1 MGCVKTCSVA
11 FFAFAALIFPQGVSH
26 ATTPF
31 VESGVVRQNCAVCHR
46 LDQEGRMEVIRETRK
61 STEEWIHV
69 VDRMIRINGA
79 QVDDKDFYPIVKEL
93 CTHLM
98 LTPAEMAQ
106 VAYYNTDENSQY
118 REIPKDATEV
128 RIFTACV
135 RCHAYGK
142 VRGHRKTQTQWVENM
157 NMHLGYYPTVVPQLR
172 EMDWP
177 KEAMELVE
185 VLAKMFPM
193 DTEAWRDWMANRKNQ
208 DISGQWPLAGYQPG
222 LGYYEGAYMFKPNP
236 KKGEDEYLIEK
247 DVLYE
252 NGISMKWVGE
262 GTLYGTYHL
271 RYALA
276 PTPLTGR
283 IEGVFDLD
291 SAVMGFSGKWYTVVQ
306 DSNTYGNEAFYK
318 EGGAPRIIAVYP
330 RAVRASG
337 EPQTMTAIG
346 VNLPANVSAV
356 GINFSDENV
365 KVVKAEKEGDSKI
378 VMEVVAAS
386 SASAG
391 PVSVQV
397 GGVACDEPVI
407 VFKKIDGIKVYPALG
422 RARVSCGAAYPPQ
435 GVQFVARAVSFGKDE
450 KPETEDDLIL
460 EPVDAKW
467 WLEEEVTRENDDDL
481 KYLNTSIMNGLYTPV
496 TTYAPIEQRFQR
508 REGVGLIAVGASFED
523 GGRELR
529 ARSLLAVTEPDFV
542 PHIK

>member
-1 MGCVKTCSVA
+1 MRCTKTCCVA
-11 FFAFAALIFPQGVSH
+11 FFAFAALILLQAVSY

-31 VESGVVRQNCAVCHR
+31 VESGAVRQNCAVCHR
-46 LDQEGRMEVIRETRK
+46 LDAEGRMEVIRETRK

-69 VDRMIRINGA
+69 VDRMIRLNGA
-79 QVDDKDFYPIVKEL
+79 QVDDKDFYPIIKEL
-93 CTHLM
+93 STHLM
-98 LTPAEMAQ
+98 LTPAEMAE
-106 VAYYNTDENSQY
+106 VAYYNTEENSQY
-118 REIPKDATEV
+118 REIPKDETEV

-142 VRGHRKTQTQWVENM
+142 VRGHRKTRTQWVENM

-193 DTEAWRDWMANRKNQ
+193 DTQAWRDWMANRKDQ
-208 DISGQWPLAGYQPG
+208 DITGQWPLAGYQPG
-222 LGYYEGAYMFKPNP
+222 LGYYEGVCRFKPNL
-236 KKGEDEYLIEK
+236 KKGADEYLIEK
-247 DVLYE
+247 EVRYE
-252 NGISMKWVGE
+252 NGIAMKWVGE

-271 RYALA
+271 RYELA

-283 IEGVFDLD
+283 IEGIFDLD
-291 SAVMGFSGKWYTVVQ
+291 DAVTSFSGKWYTVVQ

-318 EGGAPRIIAVYP
+318 EGGAPRVIAVYP

-337 EPQTMTAIG
+337 EPQSMTAIG

-356 GINFSDENV
+356 DIGFSDANV
-365 KVVKAEKEGDSKI
+365 KVTKAEKQGDSKI

-386 SASAG
+386 GASAG

-397 GGVACDEPVI
+397 EGVACDEPVI
-407 VFKKIDGIKVYPALG
+407 VFKKIDGIRIYPALG
-422 RARVSCGAAYPPQ
+422 RARVSCGAAYPPH
-435 GVQFVARAVSFGKDE
+435 GVQFVARAVNFGKDG

-481 KYLNTSIMNGLYTPV
+481 KYLDTSIMNGLYTPI

-523 GGRELR
+523 GGKEFKG
-529 ARSLLAVTEPDFV
+529 RSRLAVTEPDFV
-542 PHIK
+542 THIK